1 MSFIRYLMKTLYFY
15 YIRKTMGKKRI
26 KKILYVLTL
35 VIFLSVFMRIFV
47 GEPCYIPSASM
58 EPTIKVGD
66 WLWIDKSG
74 YGAELPRRWSDI
86 PLLNIFT
93 WIPSLREKDQSVNW
107 GYHRFIGCSVPRMND
122 LIVFR
127 SLENEE
133 VLFVKRVSEYLPK
146 GILLFINADNYEKYK
161 GIVEQEGHKIKLVN
175 DSLYI
180 DGSFCRFYKLKNDF
194 YYVLGDNASISRDS
208 RFFGYISEKNI
219 IGRVKRVL
227 FSVREPYRV
236 LKGLN

>member
-1 MSFIRYLMKTLYFY
+1 
-15 YIRKTMGKKRI
+15 MGKKRI

-35 VIFLSVFMRIFV
+35 VVLLSVLMRICV

-86 PLLNIFT
+86 PLFNIFT
-93 WIPSLREKDQSVNW
+93 WIPSLREKDRSVDW
-107 GYHRFIGCSVPRMND
+107 GYHRFIGWSVPRVND
-122 LIVFR
+122 LIIFR
-127 SLENEE
+127 SPENEE
-133 VLFVKRVSEYLPK
+133 VMLVKRISECMSK
-146 GILLFINADNYEKYK
+146 NILLLINADNYDKYK
-161 GIVEQEGHKIKLVN
+161 GIAEQEGHKIEIVKG
-175 DSLYI
+175 SLYI
-180 DGSFCRFYKLKNDF
+180 DGVFSRFYKLKSDF

-208 RFFGYISEKNI
+208 RYFGYVSEKNV

-227 FSVREPYRV
+227 FSIKKPSRV
-236 LKGLN
+236 FKRLK